1 MAEILITGAN
11 GQLGN
16 ELRRVGFGGS
26 FNVRYTDADQLDI
39 TDKDAVTS
47 FLAEN
52 KVDYIINCAAYTA
65 VDNAEDN
72 IEAAYNVNSDAP
84 RILAEAAFDSG
95 ALLIH
100 VSTDYVFNGTGPR
113 PYSESDYPDPLG
125 IYGKSKLA
133 GERAIEKSG
142 CDFVIIRTAWLYSE
156 FGNNF
161 VKTILKY
168 SAERE
173 NLNVVFDQTG
183 TPTYAADLADLII
196 KIVDGMESGSY
207 SREEHCG
214 LYHYTNEGVCSWF
227 DFAREIVKLSGRSTC
242 KVSPVTSEMYPVKA
256 PRPAYSVLD
265 KSKTREK
272 FGVEIP
278 YWRES
283 LKKCINRLTAI
294 TN

>member
-1 MAEILITGAN
+1 M
-11 GQLGN
+11 
-16 ELRRVGFGGS
+16 
-26 FNVRYTDADQLDI
+26 
-39 TDKDAVTS
+39 
-47 FLAEN
+47 
-52 KVDYIINCAAYTA
+52 
-65 VDNAEDN
+65 
-72 IEAAYNVNSDAP
+72 
-84 RILAEAAFDSG
+84 
-95 ALLIH
+95 
-100 VSTDYVFNGTGPR
+100 
-113 PYSESDYPDPLG
+113 
-125 IYGKSKLA
+125 A

-196 KIVDGMESGSY
+196 KIVNGMESGSY

-242 KVSPVTSEMYPVKA
+242 NVSPVTSEMYPVKA